1 VNVSE
6 YPERPAHRQDTVLRA
21 PLLLGH
27 RGSPRTAREN
37 TLESFENAMLVGLD
51 GVELDVQRSLDGVL
65 VVHHDF
71 HLPDG
76 RLIASLRHQEIQRA
90 ELPEGGRVPTLE
102 AVLGWAKDW
111 GAYLNIEIKAH
122 SWRTDGR
129 EAQVVQLVERFGL
142 HKLVI
147 VSSFSP
153 VSLARVRLMTN
164 QLETALLYD
173 SDLEPAWLLS
183 DGKLARVLRV
193 QAIHPRYTLI
203 TPELVAHA
211 HKRGWRVNTWT
222 VNDPDVARKLLGMGV
237 DALIGDAPS
246 VLLSAAGRHV
256 PILKPDAV

>member
-1 VNVSE
+1 
-6 YPERPAHRQDTVLRA
+6 
-21 PLLLGH
+21 
-27 RGSPRTAREN
+27 
-37 TLESFENAMLVGLD
+37 MLVGLD

-90 ELPEGGRVPTLE
+90 ELPDGGRVPTLE
-102 AVLGWAKDW
+102 AVLGWAKDR
-111 GAYLNIEIKAH
+111 GAYLNIEIKAD

-129 EAQVVQLVERFGL
+129 EAQVVRLVERFGL
-142 HKLVI
+142 HRAVI

-164 QLETALLYD
+164 KLETALLYD

-183 DGKLARVLRV
+183 DGKLAGLLRV

-203 TPELVAHA
+203 TPELVARA

-222 VNDPDVARKLLGMGV
+222 VNDPDVARNLLGMGV

-246 VLLSAAGRHV
+246 MLLAAAGRHV
-256 PILKPDAV
+256 PIFEPDAV